1 MHWNEI
7 EDQWIAMTRRIR
19 SDWKD
24 APRRAPASVPDPSQ
38 GPDVPGSNPSA
49 DAAAGPGSRSPR
61 PAANP

>member
-19 SDWKD
+19 SDWQD

-38 GPDVPGSNPSA
+38 GPDVPGGDSSA
-49 DAAAGPGSRSPR
+49 GAAADPGSPYAR
-61 PAANP
+61 PNANP